1 MLCLQLRAEHKAVAA
16 KHGCAL
22 GLAALKDMPYTEAAI
37 DEALRLGQVSTT
49 LLYCSELQCD
59 VAALLSC
66 SPAVPCTLHAACVRL
81 VQVRTA
87 L

>member
-37 DEALRLGQVSTT
+37 DEALRLGQV
-49 LLYCSELQCD
+49 
-59 VAALLSC
+59 
-66 SPAVPCTLHAACVRL
+66 
-81 VQVRTA
+81 RTA
-87 L
+87 LL